1 MTKKAMK
8 HIGFHDLVEKNTAVY
23 FSSFG
28 IKCIL
33 QEVLTKIKNKSITH
47 NTFRKQSADFIMC
60 GFYCVAFIEFILE
73 GKNFVRLC

>member
-8 HIGFHDLVEKNTAVY
+8 HIGFYYLVKKNTAVF

-33 QEVLTKIKNKSITH
+33 QEVLNKIKNKSITH
-47 NTFRKQSADFIMC
+47 NIFRIQSDDSIMC
-60 GFYCVAFIEFILE
+60 GFFCVAFIEFILE
-73 GKNFVRLC
+73 GKTLLD